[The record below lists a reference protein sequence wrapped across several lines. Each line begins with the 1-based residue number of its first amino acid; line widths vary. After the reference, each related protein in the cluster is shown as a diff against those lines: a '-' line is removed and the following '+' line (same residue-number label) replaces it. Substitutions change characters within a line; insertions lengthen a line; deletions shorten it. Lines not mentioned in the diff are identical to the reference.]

1 MRDIML
7 KVNQDSYAYASGLL
21 RARELKLLDKNR
33 IDRMLEAT
41 KAEDAYR
48 VLAEA
53 EYGMDIDSIKS
64 VFDFESLLAEEMKK
78 TYDLLLEIGPD
89 EEVINVF
96 QKRYDYFNMKVLLK
110 AELSNQDAPPIL
122 LDKGFYDTDEL
133 VRMIRDRDYEQLDQI
148 MQNAIAQVYDVF
160 SRTRDSQVIDLIFDK
175 ALYHQF
181 YVELKGIKSKF
192 ANELADIIVDIT
204 NIKMFTRLKALN
216 KPLEFIEKVLLDG
229 GIIDENI
236 YFDNVETSTDDF
248 LNDIEWTEYSKTI
261 QKSIKNNKDIHTLEK
276 VLDDHLMNYIIQQ
289 SKQVTIGIEPFIAFL
304 FAKEAEIKNVR
315 IILTGKINGLSNDLI
330 RERLRLVY
338 V

>member
-122 LDKGFYDTDEL
+122 LDTGFYDTDEL

-148 MQNAIAQVYDVF
+148 
-160 SRTRDSQVIDLIFDK
+160 
-175 ALYHQF
+175 
-181 YVELKGIKSKF
+181 
-192 ANELADIIVDIT
+192 
-204 NIKMFTRLKALN
+204 
-216 KPLEFIEKVLLDG
+216 
-229 GIIDENI
+229 
-236 YFDNVETSTDDF
+236 
-248 LNDIEWTEYSKTI
+248 
-261 QKSIKNNKDIHTLEK
+261 
-276 VLDDHLMNYIIQQ
+276 
-289 SKQVTIGIEPFIAFL
+289 
-304 FAKEAEIKNVR
+304 
-315 IILTGKINGLSNDLI
+315 
-330 RERLRLVY
+330 
-338 V
+338 